1 MQSLR
6 AQCET
11 DRLTLKSGSH
21 DPAAVTQNQPPL
33 FYPQMMLPLIHS
45 RPCPFRHPA
54 ATRTPAVLLALALAF
69 LPGISSAEDL
79 LVDVTASSAL
89 KFQYDNG
96 MSGKMYF
103 PEIMGAG
110 VGVIDYDG
118 DGLLDIYLV
127 QGGAIGPGIGPESR
141 KVRDRLFRN
150 ISRGKT
156 LRFEDVTEE
165 SGIKAQGY
173 GMGVAVGDIDNDGD
187 SDLYVLN
194 FGANQLWRNNGD
206 GSFTDITAKAG
217 VGDPRW
223 SVSAS
228 FADIDGDG
236 KLDLYVANYVD
247 FSIKGNKACKG
258 MGGGEVDYCSP
269 SAYPPVA
276 DSLYRN
282 LGDGR
287 FEDISDSSGISA
299 APGPGLG
306 VVAADFNRD
315 GLVDWY
321 VSNDGMANFLWLNQ
335 GDGRFLDEA
344 VLAGVAVNADGAAE
358 AGMGVTTADFD
369 RNGELDLFVTHMR
382 NESNTLY
389 AGVGEGWFEDRSA
402 RSGLA
407 ASSMAFT
414 GFGTR
419 WTDLDLDGWLDLFI
433 ANGAVVR
440 EPEPAQ
446 DELEFPYAQTNQLYL
461 HNGKSERQA
470 AYADATEQAGP
481 AMNFRGVTRGA
492 AFADLDNDGDTD
504 IVLSNINGP
513 ARILANHAGGNHHW
527 IGAEL
532 MGTDGKPHP
541 GSIELGLL
549 QDADHKLIGLA
560 HRDGSYASASDPRVV
575 FGLGDAKAAQ
585 TIEVQWP
592 DGSVERFPDLAVD
605 RYHSLRQGSGE
616 AR

>member
-33 FYPQMMLPLIHS
+33 SYSQMMLPLIHS
-45 RPCPFRHPA
+45 RPWPFRHLA
-54 ATRTPAVLLALALAF
+54 ATRTPAVLLALALACR
-69 LPGISSAEDL
+69 PGISSAEDL

-127 QGGAIGPGIGPESR
+127 QGGAIGPGIGPASR

-156 LRFEDVTEE
+156 LRFEDVTEK

-206 GSFTDITAKAG
+206 GSFSDITAKAG
-217 VGDPRW
+217 VGDARW

-247 FSIKGNKACKG
+247 FSIERNKACKG

-287 FEDISDSSGISA
+287 FEDISTSSGISA
-299 APGPGLG
+299 TPGPGLG

-315 GLVDWY
+315 GHVDWY

-369 RNGELDLFVTHMR
+369 RDGELDLFITHMR

-419 WTDLDLDGWLDLFI
+419 WIDLDLDGWLDLFI

-446 DELEFPYAQTNQLYL
+446 NELDFPYAQINQLYL
-461 HNGKSERQA
+461 HNGKSGREA
-470 AYADATEQAGP
+470 AYVEASGGAGS
-481 AMNFRGVTRGA
+481 ALVARGVTRGA
-492 AFADLDNDGDTD
+492 AFADLDNDGDID

-513 ARILANHAGGNHHW
+513 ARVLANHAAGNHHW

-541 GSIELGLL
+541 GSIELQLL
-549 QDADHKLIGLA
+549 KDTDHKLIGLA
-560 HRDGSYASASDPRVV
+560 HRDGSYASASDPRLV
-575 FGLGDAKAAQ
+575 FGLGDAEAAQ

-592 DGSVERFPDLAVD
+592 DGSIERFADLESD
-605 RYHSLRQGSGE
+605 RYHPLRQGSGE
-616 AR
+616 AE